1 MTSPDTYDSPSAA
14 SIDLSSATDQTPAQV
29 SSPVKSGEEHRS
41 EPRFRVKWHVTA
53 WPGESTEAAHHGFI
67 KDISFKGVSILLEHN
82 LKGLNTVTLHLHLPP
97 LTVGQPPR
105 IVEVTSKMVYT
116 IHDSEELVFRVGFHF
131 VQFKSEADRDYLLSR
146 LNNHYI
152 KVGG

>member
-1 MTSPDTYDSPSAA
+1 
-14 SIDLSSATDQTPAQV
+14 
-29 SSPVKSGEEHRS
+29 
-41 EPRFRVKWHVTA
+41 
-53 WPGESTEAAHHGFI
+53 
-67 KDISFKGVSILLEHN
+67 
-82 LKGLNTVTLHLHLPP
+82 
-97 LTVGQPPR
+97 
-105 IVEVTSKMVYT
+105 MVYT